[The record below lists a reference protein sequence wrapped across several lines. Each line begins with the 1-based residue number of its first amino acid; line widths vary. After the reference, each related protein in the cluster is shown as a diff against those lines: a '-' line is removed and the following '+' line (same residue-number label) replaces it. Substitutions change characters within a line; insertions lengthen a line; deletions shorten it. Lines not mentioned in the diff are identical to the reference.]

1 MRFPYGVRSDAD
13 HPHRYRFSR
22 VRAPWARRS
31 IAAGLLA
38 AALAMTAVGCGSGDE
53 KRDPVLT
60 GELVAGGSYDPA
72 THKGKVT
79 VVNFW
84 GSWCAPCRAE
94 MPGLVKAYDE
104 LSEDDVAFLGVNVRD
119 PNLDLARAFVDQYK
133 VPFPSIRDPQSKLAL
148 EFDVPP
154 SSIPTTVILGK
165 DGRPAKTFR
174 SAVLENDLLAA
185 VREVLAGG

>member
-1 MRFPYGVRSDAD
+1 MR
-13 HPHRYRFSR
+13 
-22 VRAPWARRS
+22 
-31 IAAGLLA
+31 LLA
-38 AALAMTAVGCGSGDE
+38 AILLTAALVFAGAGCGNDE
-53 KRDPVLT
+53 KRDPVLA
-60 GELVAGGSYDPA
+60 GDLVAGGSYDPA
-72 THKGKVT
+72 AHKGKVT

-104 LSEDDVAFLGVNVRD
+104 LSDDGVAFLGVNVRD
-119 PNLDLARAFVDQYK
+119 PNIDLARAFVDQYK

-154 SSIPTTVILGK
+154 SSIPTTVILGT

-174 SAVLENDLLAA
+174 SAVLEADLVNA
-185 VREVLAGG
+185 VREVLADG

>member
-1 MRFPYGVRSDAD
+1 MRLPAWR
-13 HPHRYRFSR
+13 
-22 VRAPWARRS
+22 
-31 IAAGLLA
+31 ILAAALLA
-38 AALAMTAVGCGSGDE
+38 AALAVTAAGCTSGDK
-53 KRDPVLT
+53 KRDPVLA
-60 GELVAGGSYDPA
+60 GELVAGGRYDPA
-72 THKGKVT
+72 AHKGKVT

-104 LSEDDVAFLGVNVRD
+104 LSDDGVAFLGVNVRD
-119 PNLDLARAFVDQYK
+119 PNIDLARAFVDQYK

-154 SSIPTTVILGK
+154 SSIPTTVILGT

-174 SAVLENDLLAA
+174 SAVLEADLVNA
-185 VREVLAGG
+185 VREVLADG